1 MENADACC
9 AGDDRSGP
17 QDRRR
22 PVQIR
27 LRDDDRDGQGPQGPV
42 RRHHPLDL
50 GQEGRARMDARMA
63 ARRVSPL
70 ADARGADLGARPL
83 SEDRFPGHPLLRRAE
98 ERRRADL
105 ARRGRSRT
113 AEGLRQARH
122 SAEGAGDP
130 RRRAE
135 GRRAVDRRRGQRQ
148 CLQVRPRRGRR
159 GVRFRLG
166 RHHLQGGAG
175 QGRRHLLLDLG
186 SDPRASGAG
195 EEVSRHRSCRRP
207 TISTRR

>member
-9 AGDDRSGP
+9 AGNDRSGP

-27 LRDDDRDGQGPQGPV
+27 FRDVDRDRQGSQGPE
-42 RRHHPLDL
+42 RRHHPAHL
-50 GQEGRARMDARMA
+50 GQEERAGMDAGMA
-63 ARRVSPL
+63 SRCVSAL
-70 ADARGADLGARPL
+70 ADAGRADLGARPL
-83 SEDRFPGHPLLRRAE
+83 SEDRFPGHPLLCRAE
-98 ERRRADL
+98 EHAGADV
-105 ARRGRSRT
+105 ARRGRSGA

-130 RRRAE
+130 
-135 GRRAVDRRRGQRQ
+135 GRRAQAGRVVADRSRQRQ
-148 CLQVRPRRGRR
+148 WLGAAPRRGRC

-186 SDPRASGAG
+186 RRSASI
-195 EEVSRHRSCRRP
+195 RNW
-207 TISTRR
+207 